1 MVFHLA
7 QVKYVILLHHL
18 LQYNSAAH
26 AYVSP
31 RPSRF
36 ILSAMPALGDVVFI
50 WFHFKKRKER
60 KKNYERKELKL
71 PEKLESEN
79 NRNKTTKKKTEIIK
93 KKEKLKK
100 KQKKNKNEINH
111 KMKLKKIYMSA
122 LGHDKTVSF

>member
-1 MVFHLA
+1 
-7 QVKYVILLHHL
+7 
-18 LQYNSAAH
+18 
-26 AYVSP
+26 
-31 RPSRF
+31 
-36 ILSAMPALGDVVFI
+36 MPALGDVVFI

-100 KQKKNKNEINH
+100 TKKKQK
-111 KMKLKKIYMSA
+111 
-122 LGHDKTVSF
+122 

>member
-1 MVFHLA
+1 MCYSHENEASLLPCFFMKRNMCFMVFHLA

-50 WFHFKKRKER
+50 WFHFRKRKER

-100 KQKKNKNEINH
+100 KQK
-111 KMKLKKIYMSA
+111 
-122 LGHDKTVSF
+122 

>member
-31 RPSRF
+31 RPSGF

-50 WFHFKKRKER
+50 WFHFKKQNERNEKNRR
-60 KKNYERKELKL
+60 KKKIKAFRKIRKSS
-71 PEKLESEN
+71 KF
-79 NRNKTTKKKTEIIK
+79 R
-93 KKEKLKK
+93 
-100 KQKKNKNEINH
+100 Q
-111 KMKLKKIYMSA
+111 
-122 LGHDKTVSF
+122 D